1 MLDRICDVQ
10 LITPGLDPDE
20 TRVRAIE
27 LAHALDAITLK
38 VNASIESRV
47 DAHVARVDRLR
58 RRTQTLERRVEAV
71 RASRRAH
78 AVTHSGKYP
87 EDAEARAVG
96 WMANARATTRLTAH
110 LELLKDDVE
119 AIERKSEREMMLI
132 ERQVVHRE
140 RVGKAHWERERK
152 LALASGTYASG
163 RDGLGTLPECLESL
177 NEALMFNSSVNP
189 YVEYDLMDN
198 LVHGDEGEGEDAG
211 ASGDVEKATDEYED
225 DWKNLA
231 EAPKSMTDGLYDSVS
246 ATQFGFRPTMSAM
259 PEVNFPTNL
268 SALRNVADISWSGV
282 TKNVES
288 IAPSST
294 ATPLPDV
301 IITQPTGRPSASA
314 LPRPPPPPP
323 PPPLPLSSPPPPPP
337 PPPGDA
343 PSAGPPQQLPTGA
356 NVNDSGRSALM
367 AAIRNPNN
375 KSRLRKRN
383 TGAIDA
389 GEVAASAPTRPA
401 SNREDD
407 LRGALMDAIRSK
419 PMLKSSSSREAPS
432 RASEPTNA
440 QAAPPRQM
448 SMMEELANSIG
459 RRRAAI
465 VASGDHDIREKIATP
480 TKRADNVLGFD
491 AFSKSKGQTDQ
502 GSEDGESDWDD

>member
-58 RRTQTLERRVEAV
+58 RRTQTLERRVEA
-71 RASRRAH
+71 
-78 AVTHSGKYP
+78 
-87 EDAEARAVG
+87 
-96 WMANARATTRLTAH
+96 
-110 LELLKDDVE
+110 
-119 AIERKSEREMMLI
+119 
-132 ERQVVHRE
+132 
-140 RVGKAHWERERK
+140 
-152 LALASGTYASG
+152 
-163 RDGLGTLPECLESL
+163 
-177 NEALMFNSSVNP
+177 
-189 YVEYDLMDN
+189 
-198 LVHGDEGEGEDAG
+198 
-211 ASGDVEKATDEYED
+211 
-225 DWKNLA
+225 
-231 EAPKSMTDGLYDSVS
+231 
-246 ATQFGFRPTMSAM
+246 
-259 PEVNFPTNL
+259 
-268 SALRNVADISWSGV
+268 
-282 TKNVES
+282 
-288 IAPSST
+288 
-294 ATPLPDV
+294 
-301 IITQPTGRPSASA
+301 
-314 LPRPPPPPP
+314 
-323 PPPLPLSSPPPPPP
+323 
-337 PPPGDA
+337 
-343 PSAGPPQQLPTGA
+343 
-356 NVNDSGRSALM
+356 
-367 AAIRNPNN
+367 
-375 KSRLRKRN
+375 RN

-389 GEVAASAPTRPA
+389 GEVAASAPTQPA

-419 PMLKSSSSREAPS
+419 PMLKPSSTREAPS

-465 VASGDHDIREKIATP
+465 VASGDHDIREKITTP